1 MNLGSSFLVLSQGL
15 LPGSLAEY
23 LQVWITCQTVT
34 SDIIAL
40 VKIIIGYITDFHV
53 ILFHH

>member
-1 MNLGSSFLVLSQGL
+1 MSPSSSLLVLSPGL

-23 LQVWITCQTVT
+23 LQVSITCQTVT

-40 VKIIIGYITDFHV
+40 VKIIIGHVTDFHV
-53 ILFHH
+53 TLFHR